1 MLKKLNQSWIIETNI
16 KADKMIIL
24 MSTMMDDILKEVELV
39 QHQVYSR
46 PDARKNEI
54 HFIYTNNLNIVF
66 DTLFRIVYKISEMIH
81 QVKKR
86 YKVSSILFLDDLTHI
101 MRTHD
106 EEYYKR
112 IDKRMRTKDLFTGD
126 DINQYQMLCKIANR
140 FKSYCFYMPLDEE
153 EDFEPMETYLASQI
167 PKLYDFTMKD
177 ILANR
182 KTNKFD
188 PNYRKDKFK
197 AKIQLIQAIT
207 QYQARMTIQE
217 VEAIYEFIIQNIK
230 TMKTTHIKYI
240 RLKPDYDIM
249 NIYSLFPHENVIYY
263 FKYKPIKHPNAF
275 YYYKHNLYYP
285 MLELK
290 SQIFNIPNISSEDVV
305 AQIVDTT
312 KDTHQQRKLT
322 VNTFAKLISVCMN
335 ECYFGVLDING
346 NYRYTFFENMKQ
358 LIVEEKLDVLMPDK
372 LEDYDFVWIT
382 IEDYMENLPV
392 WVSQFNSFSD
402 IKIIL
407 Q

>member
-1 MLKKLNQSWIIETNI
+1 
-16 KADKMIIL
+16 

-66 DTLFRIVYKISEMIH
+66 DTLFRIVYKISEIIH

-101 MRTHD
+101 MRAHD

-126 DINQYQMLCKIANR
+126 GINQYQMLCKIANR
-140 FKSYCFYMPLDEE
+140 LKSYCFYMPLDEE

-167 PKLYDFTMKD
+167 PKSYDFTMHD
-177 ILANR
+177 ILSNR
-182 KTNKFD
+182 KTNKFN

-207 QYQARMTIQE
+207 QYQARLTIQE

-230 TMKTTHIKYI
+230 ATKATHIKYI

-249 NIYSLFPHENVIYY
+249 NVYSLFPHENVIYY
-263 FKYKPIKHPNAF
+263 LKYRPIKHPNAF
-275 YYYKHNLYYP
+275 YYHKHNLYYP

-290 SQIFNIPNISSEDVV
+290 PQIYNIPDISSEEVV
-305 AQIVDTT
+305 AQIVDLT

-335 ECYFGVLDING
+335 ECHFGVLDING

-358 LIVEEKLDVLMPDK
+358 LIVEEKLDILMPDK
-372 LEDYDFVWIT
+372 FEDYDFVWIT
-382 IEDYMENLPV
+382 VEDYMENLPV